1 MSTKSEQKV
10 EEKEES
16 GEQPEEVAQ
25 EQGQTDS
32 PDVDELVEEQQ
43 RRITELE
50 EEVEK
55 LKDAQL
61 RKAAEMENMRKRM
74 QREREQIY
82 RSSREAALQ
91 AFLPVN
97 DDLIRT
103 LDALKDSEADSSY
116 LEGIELIANK
126 FQNVLEQYGV
136 QVIDQTGVPFD
147 VNLHDA
153 MLNQKPED
161 ESIESGTVLQVLEN
175 GYKIGDKTI
184 RHAKVI
190 VSE

>member
-16 GEQPEEVAQ
+16 GEQPEEVEQ

-175 GYKIGDKTI
+175 GYKIGDKTM